1 MALNYTPVN
10 ENDSDNKSYLVEVR
24 KEVSDNLVNSKE
36 IDALTS
42 TISIDDSKSIVMFGN
57 KAAEQISKCS
67 DEILNGMNLSQINES
82 GELLNSLT
90 KIMAEFDIDEIKG
103 NQKKGLLNRFF
114 GSIQKQVEK
123 ILDKYNSMGAE
134 VDKIYIKLKEYE
146 EEIGASN
153 EKLDMM
159 FKANVNYYKE
169 LVKYIVAGEQGV
181 KEIENYIE
189 EVKSNFEKT
198 GDNSYQFELTNLEQA
213 KSMLEQRVMDLRIAE
228 NVALQSIPMIKTMEF
243 SNLNLVRK
251 INSAF
256 IITLPVFK
264 QALSQSI
271 LLKRQRIQAD
281 AMKALDDKTNEM
293 LIKNAQNSVLQAKMT
308 AELSSGSSIKI
319 ETLEK
324 TWNTIM
330 TGIEETKKIQENA
343 SKKREE
349 DTKKLERLKEEFK
362 VY

>member
-228 NVALQSIPMIKTMEF
+228 NIALQSIPMIKTMEF

>member
-251 INSAF
+251 ISSAF

>member
-36 IDALTS
+36 IDVLTS

-114 GSIQKQVEK
+114 GSIRKQVEK

-228 NVALQSIPMIKTMEF
+228 NIALQSIPMIKTMEF

>member
-103 NQKKGLLNRFF
+103 NEKKGLLNRFF

-123 ILDKYNSMGAE
+123 ILDKYNSIGAE

>member
-103 NQKKGLLNRFF
+103 NEKKGLLNRFF